1 MSKQNKLSREEQKDL
16 DRLVKTVNEAI
27 ETVQKDLLK
36 LKEGGIWRSSHKTF
50 EDYCSEKF
58 GFHPLEL
65 DVEGLIRKLEKVSS

>member
-50 EDYCSEKF
+50 EDYWVVF
-58 GFHPLEL
+58 
-65 DVEGLIRKLEKVSS
+65 